1 MPENLDNSPFLG
13 QFTLGK
19 FVSAVWVLKFG
30 QFTNFFQQFYTRKF
44 ASTIWVYKFGQFINI
59 YSKSHIKNSLVQF
72 GYINLD
78 NSPILGTSNSH
89 SKNS

>member
-1 MPENLDNSPFLG
+1 MTKEKAKNTKSAQFFYKKKMPENLDNSPFLG

-30 QFTNFFQQFYTRKF
+30 QFTNFF
-44 ASTIWVYKFGQFINI
+44 
-59 YSKSHIKNSLVQF
+59 KSNFTLENLQVQF

-78 NSPILGTSNSH
+78 NSSIFRANHT
-89 SKNS
+89 

>member
-30 QFTNFFQQFYTRKF
+30 QFTNFF
-44 ASTIWVYKFGQFINI
+44 
-59 YSKSHIKNSLVQF
+59 
-72 GYINLD
+72 
-78 NSPILGTSNSH
+78 SNFTL
-89 SKNS
+89 